1 MSTFSIGLDGISL
14 NGIEEIPMSNL
25 VLIIIAIL
33 VGVIIW
39 KLPDILKQWRKLK

>member
-1 MSTFSIGLDGISL
+1 MSTFSIGLDGIRL

-25 VLIIIAIL
+25 VLIVIAIL

>member
-33 VGVIIW
+33 IGIFFW
-39 KLPDILKQWRKLK
+39 KLSDILKQWRKFK